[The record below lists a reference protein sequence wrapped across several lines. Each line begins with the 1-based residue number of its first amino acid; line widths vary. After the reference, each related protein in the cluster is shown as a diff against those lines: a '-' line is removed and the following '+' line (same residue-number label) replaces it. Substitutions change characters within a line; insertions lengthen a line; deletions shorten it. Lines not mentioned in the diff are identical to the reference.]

1 MYRHFFKRVFDI
13 LLSFLGIVILAI
25 PMFVIAI
32 VVKCDS
38 KGPAIFKTERVGK
51 NGKSFKFY
59 KFRSMRTDAP
69 KDCAPRL
76 LQSEEYITKVGAFLR
91 KTSLDELPQMF
102 CILKGDMSIIGPRPC
117 GLSETDLIE
126 AREKYGA
133 LSVRPGLTGLAQ
145 ISGRDIL
152 ASHVEEKA
160 RCDGEYAKKITFWR
174 DIKIFIKT
182 ILVVLRGDGVVEGR
196 AVSEVEEGKGENKD
210 DETATEEGETEV
222 SAEVEAEIAVTEN
235 DEITTTTDE
244 VEE

>member
-25 PMFVIAI
+25 PMLVIAI

-38 KGPAIFKTERVGK
+38 KGPAIFVQDRVGK
-51 NGKSFKFY
+51 NGKVFKFY

-69 KDCAPRL
+69 HDVATREIDGGK
-76 LQSEEYITKVGAFLR
+76 YITKVGAFLR

-102 CILKGDMSIIGPRPC
+102 CILKGDMSIIGPRPVVC
-117 GLSETDLIE
+117 TETDLIE
-126 AREKYGA
+126 NRKNTGA
-133 LSVRPGLTGLAQ
+133 LSVKPGLTGLAQ
-145 ISGRDIL
+145 IRARDRL
-152 ASHVEEKA
+152 KDMSLKA
-160 RCDGEYAKKITFWR
+160 DVDGEYARKITFWG
-174 DIKIFIKT
+174 DLKIFFKT
-182 ILVVLRGDGVVEGR
+182 ILIVLRGDNI
-196 AVSEVEEGKGENKD
+196 EEGNGENKD
-210 DETATEEGETEV
+210 DETATGEGETEV